1 MAALSRTVLLCLALL
16 AWPLADIAGFL
27 DKEVVFSE
35 AEIQASLAKAKPQQ
49 LSYGG
54 IVTVALNEPPRISL
68 DSPDGR
74 ASIAT
79 SLDVDVQGNPP
90 PPTIRVD
97 VAGRS
102 GIRYDDRS
110 KAFFLEKPVIDSVS
124 SPTLGK
130 EVSPAVRLAAAQL
143 LASYFRTKPVYVL
156 REDGP
161 PQEAMA
167 RWLLK
172 SVRIE
177 PGRVVAVLSPL

>member
-16 AWPLADIAGFL
+16 AWPLAGIAGFL

-49 LSYGG
+49 ISYGG
-54 IVTVALNEPPRISL
+54 LITVALNEAPRISL
-68 DSPDGR
+68 DSTDGR
-74 ASIAT
+74 AGIAT

-90 PPTIRVD
+90 LRID

-110 KAFFLEKPVIDSVS
+110 KAFFLEKPVIDSVT

-130 EVSPAVRLAAAQL
+130 EVSPPVRLASAQL
-143 LASYFRTKPVYVL
+143 LASYFKTKPVYVL
-156 REDGP
+156 REYGP

>member
-1 MAALSRTVLLCLALL
+1 MAVLARIALFGCALL
-16 AWPLADIAGFL
+16 AWPLAGAAGFL
-27 DKEVVFSE
+27 EKEVVFSE

-49 LSYGG
+49 ISYGG
-54 IVTVALNEPPRISL
+54 LITVALNEPPRISL

-74 ASIAT
+74 AGIAT

-90 PPTIRVD
+90 PPTIRID

-110 KAFFLEKPVIDSVS
+110 KAFFLEKPVIDSVT

-130 EVSPAVRLAAAQL
+130 EVSPAVRIAAAQL

-177 PGRVVAVLSPL
+177 PGRVVAVLSPI